1 MVRRDGSDLSD
12 FGGGGMQ
19 SNGIR
24 ITSALIGCVALGISA
39 LVSSAFAQQPTST
52 SVAATP
58 TPRTADGHPDLNGYW
73 GAGGPGFPAGPQTTD
88 GKSTSSV
95 MRVRNGDIS
104 NLTNDGVIARRSTN
118 NIPLYKPEYW
128 ERVLDLDYHGNLQ
141 DPFNSCMPP
150 GVPRMGAPRRIV
162 LLPSEVFFF
171 HAITFQ
177 RNDYRAVP
185 IGERLQPVDPD
196 GTWMGDPIARWDGDT
211 LVVVTEAFNDQSWI
225 APQGYIHGYE
235 MKVTEKFRRDGNK
248 LYYDVTVEDPEYLQ
262 KPWVKDT
269 VILNK
274 IMDPKYRME
283 ESPPCSD
290 RDNKN
295 LVGKQRE
302 M

>member
-1 MVRRDGSDLSD
+1 
-12 FGGGGMQ
+12 
-19 SNGIR
+19 
-24 ITSALIGCVALGISA
+24 
-39 LVSSAFAQQPTST
+39 
-52 SVAATP
+52 
-58 TPRTADGHPDLNGYW
+58 
-73 GAGGPGFPAGPQTTD
+73 
-88 GKSTSSV
+88 
-95 MRVRNGDIS
+95 VRNGDIS
-104 NLTNDGVIARRSTN
+104 NLTNDGVIARRGSD

-128 ERVLDLDYHGNLQ
+128 DRVLDLDYHGNLQ

-150 GVPRMGAPRRIV
+150 GVPRMGPPRRIV
-162 LLPSEVFFF
+162 QLPAEVFFF
-171 HAITFQ
+171 HAIIFQ

-196 GTWMGDPIARWDGDT
+196 GTWMGDPLARWDGDT

-225 APQGYIHGYE
+225 APQGYIHGYD

-262 KPWVKDT
+262 KPWVKET
-269 VILNK
+269 VVLNR
-274 IMDPKYRME
+274 ITDPKYRME

>member
-1 MVRRDGSDLSD
+1 MSVAGGCSAMGLSI
-12 FGGGGMQ
+12 GLSIGLLGA
-19 SNGIR
+19 
-24 ITSALIGCVALGISA
+24 ALT
-39 LVSSAFAQQPTST
+39 FAQQPPPPVS
-52 SVAATP
+52 APA
-58 TPRTADGHPDLNGYW
+58 TPRTADGHPDISGYW
-73 GAGGPGFPAGPQTTD
+73 GAGGVGFPTGPATTD
-88 GKSTSSV
+88 GKSTSTV
-95 MRVRNGDIS
+95 MRLRNGDIS
-104 NLTNDGVIARRSTN
+104 NLTNDGVIARRGTD

-150 GVPRMGAPRRIV
+150 SVPRMGPPRRIV
-162 LLPSEVFFF
+162 QLPTEMFFF
-171 HAITFQ
+171 HAIIFQ
-177 RNDYRAVP
+177 RNDFRTIP

-196 GTWMGDPIARWDGDT
+196 GTWMGDPLGHWDGDT
-211 LVVVTEAFNDQSWI
+211 FVVVTEGFNDQSWI
-225 APQGYIHGYE
+225 APQGYMHGYD

-248 LYYDVTVEDPEYLQ
+248 LYYDVTVEDPEYFQ

-269 VILNK
+269 VVLNR
-274 IMDPKYRME
+274 ITDPKARME

>member
-1 MVRRDGSDLSD
+1 L
-12 FGGGGMQ
+12 
-19 SNGIR
+19 
-24 ITSALIGCVALGISA
+24 
-39 LVSSAFAQQPTST
+39 
-52 SVAATP
+52 
-58 TPRTADGHPDLNGYW
+58 
-73 GAGGPGFPAGPQTTD
+73 
-88 GKSTSSV
+88 
-95 MRVRNGDIS
+95 RNGDIS
-104 NLTNDGVIARRSTN
+104 NLTNDGVIARRGTD

-150 GVPRMGAPRRIV
+150 SVPRMGPPRRIV
-162 LLPSEVFFF
+162 QLPTEMFFF
-171 HAITFQ
+171 HAIIFQ
-177 RNDYRAVP
+177 RNDFRTIP

-196 GTWMGDPIARWDGDT
+196 GTWMGDPLGHWDGDT
-211 LVVVTEAFNDQSWI
+211 FVVVTEGFNDQSWI
-225 APQGYIHGYE
+225 APQGYMHGYD

-248 LYYDVTVEDPEYLQ
+248 LYYDVTVEDPEYFQ

-269 VILNK
+269 VVLNR
-274 IMDPKYRME
+274 ITDPKARME